1 MATSRLCG
9 GCALTIWPSNHN
21 SPSVTSSRPAIM
33 FSVVDLPQPEGPSST
48 TNSLSRISRLRSSTA
63 STSPAYRLVT
73 DLNSM
78 RAMVCPLSALDG
90 AGGQARHDVALEHQ
104 RQDDRRNDGQH
115 AGRVD

>member
-1 MATSRLCG
+1 
-9 GCALTIWPSNHN
+9 I
-21 SPSVTSSRPAIM
+21 

-78 RAMVCPLSALDG
+78 RAIVGALSTFDG

-104 RQDDRRNDGQH
+104 RQDDRGYDRQH
-115 AGRVD
+115 AGRIDEGEADGEVGGERRHHD